1 MEAEL
6 EAAAR
11 GEKRMVGKK
20 KNLYLAVMCLL
31 KTSQHYKNMYA
42 LQVFNN

>member
-11 GEKRMVGKK
+11 GEKGMVGKK
-20 KNLYLAVMCLL
+20 KIFISPSC
-31 KTSQHYKNMYA
+31 
-42 LQVFNN
+42 VF